1 MSAFVN
7 QQRIAGIFFRRLGV
21 KHFIYGF
28 YAQRPAQQSDGLS
41 IIAQYRDRQNH
52 AFRSVYPGGQW
63 VGDDLISLHTFL
75 KVVPVRYISRAA
87 VTVHRSPVSIR
98 RHQPHKTAAVL
109 HHQLEQFFH
118 ARLIQPTVHTVP
130 SDIIGHGLEHIKLS
144 VNKIFHRAAPLLN
157 QAAHACR
164 HLLLNISLGRN
175 KQKAPQRKYIDQEQN
190 HGHEHPALDSVSF
203 QPLHHALTSR
213 LVICC
218 PYHTINCPSEPV
230 VFGYI
235 T

>member
-28 YAQRPAQQSDGLS
+28 YAQRPAQQGDGLPIVS
-41 IIAQYRDRQNH
+41 QYRNRQNH
-52 AFRSVYPGGQW
+52 ASRSVHPGGQW
-63 VGDDLISLHTFL
+63 VGDDLLSLHTFL

-87 VTVHRSPVSIR
+87 VTVHRSSVSIR
-98 RHQPHKTAAVL
+98 RHQPHKAAAVL
-109 HHQLEQFFH
+109 RHKLEQFFH

-130 SDIIGHGLEHIKLS
+130 GDIISHSLEHIELS

-157 QAAHACR
+157 QAAHAGR

-175 KQKAPQRKYIDQEQN
+175 KQKTP
-190 HGHEHPALDSVSF
+190 
-203 QPLHHALTSR
+203 
-213 LVICC
+213 
-218 PYHTINCPSEPV
+218 
-230 VFGYI
+230 
-235 T
+235 